1 MTPRAFGAM
10 FRVDLLQTIQYR
22 GESFLWA
29 IWGVIYPVVAL
40 AMWEAAAEAPAE
52 GSNVAAYAKGGFA
65 AYFLLTMIVGHVVT
79 AWDAYEMGWVIRSGE
94 FSAQLMRPM
103 LPIWRS
109 IAGNLAWKLFTLVIL
124 TPFWILVAWMVEPR
138 FEATAGQLVL
148 GLVATVLAA
157 GIAFVW
163 GYVVALTAF
172 WTTRNDAVGEFW
184 FGASLLVGGR
194 LAPIALL
201 PVPLQFL
208 AGVLPHQWA
217 LGFPC
222 EVLTGQCSD
231 ARLYGGLA
239 AQAAWLV
246 GGAVIFRLLWS
257 KAIRRYTAVG
267 G

>member
-1 MTPRAFGAM
+1 MTSRAFRAM

-40 AMWEAAAEAPAE
+40 AMWEAAAADPVS
-52 GSNVAAYAKGGFA
+52 GNVAQFGRGGFA

-79 AWDAYEMGWVIRSGE
+79 AWDAYELGWVIRSGA
-94 FSAQLMRPM
+94 FSAQLMKPM
-103 LPIWRS
+103 LPIWNS
-109 IAGNLAWKLFTLVIL
+109 IAGNLAWKLFTLAIL
-124 TPFWILVAWMVEPR
+124 APFWLGVGWLMQPSFATTPIELIL
-138 FEATAGQLVL
+138 GS
-148 GLVATVLAA
+148 VATVLAA
-157 GIAFVW
+157 GIAFFW
-163 GYVVALTAF
+163 GYIVALTAF

-184 FGASLLVGGR
+184 FGASLLAGGR

-201 PVPLQFL
+201 PLPLQVL
-208 AGVLPHQWA
+208 AGVMPHQWM

-222 EVLTGQCSD
+222 EVLMGHCST

-239 AQAAWLV
+239 AQAAWLI
-246 GGAVIFRLLWS
+246 GGVFVFRFVWTKAV
-257 KAIRRYTAVG
+257 ARYSAVG